1 MRLENLTGH
10 PIHLWNGSLDEYVY
24 TLEESENFSPLRCGT
39 HRSTIG
45 EYNGVEIIKM
55 EYHLNVPLSL
65 LKKIK
70 ESCDGIVVSRIVAEQ
85 LAEFGYNGDIYMIG
99 NKKRNEDGRV
109 VGSYGLSK
117 FN

>member
-1 MRLENLTGH
+1 M
-10 PIHLWNGSLDEYVY
+10 
-24 TLEESENFSPLRCGT
+24 
-39 HRSTIG
+39 
-45 EYNGVEIIKM
+45 
-55 EYHLNVPLSL
+55 

-117 FN
+117 FILNKNQNLNYNR